1 MYINKWAAKQ
11 SAKKTLKDKWL
22 TAAAVFTVAA
32 TIYIA
37 YSLFSSLVMLIFRA
51 NGAWSA
57 IFPSKLELLFN
68 LRDALT
74 TLITVAVKL
83 FVLLPVILGLLRWF
97 WRACCGMYDGVETL
111 FYYFSSKSV
120 YLRALKA
127 TAIFWAASI
136 AAGFVCMLPT
146 YITSLIASPR
156 LYQLFGGNMPS
167 SFGAAGTLIRALR
180 LMGYVAL
187 VFVWARL
194 INYLPMVV
202 MYDDVKPEKLFPIT
216 MRVFAHYTTQ
226 TMGFILSFFGYILL
240 SVLVIPLVFV
250 GPYIITSYMT
260 YVKFAVNNYNIQLK
274 NMAENVHFC

>member
-11 SAKKTLKDKWL
+11 SAKKALKDKWL
-22 TAAAVFTVAA
+22 TAAAVFTVAF

-37 YSLFSSLVMLIFRA
+37 YSLFSSLVMLVFRS

-57 IFPSKLELLFN
+57 LFPSKLERLFN

-74 TLITVAVKL
+74 TVVIVAVKL
-83 FVLLPVILGLLRWF
+83 FVLLPVILGLVRWF

-111 FYYFSSKSV
+111 FYYFSSKKA

-127 TAIFWAASI
+127 TLIFWGASI
-136 AAGFVCMLPT
+136 FAGFICMLPA
-146 YITSLIASPR
+146 YIAAIIASP
-156 LYQLFGGNMPS
+156 QLHQLLGGDVPGY
-167 SFGAAGTLIRALR
+167 FGAAGTLIQSLR
-180 LMGYVAL
+180 LIGYTAL

-194 INYLPMVV
+194 INYIPMVV
-202 MYDDVKPEKLFPIT
+202 IYDDITPAKLFPLTVKI
-216 MRVFAHYTTQ
+216 FSHYTMQ
-226 TMGFILSFFGYILL
+226 TIGFVLSFFGYVLL
-240 SVLVIPLVFV
+240 SIFIIPLVFV